1 MELADQGTLFL
12 DEVGDIPVEIQ
23 PKLLRALQERE
34 FERLGSTNTR
44 RVNIRLNRATFLSQ
58 MKKFG
63 IDLALAYYDVAGNAS
78 QAGRAWTQLLTAK
91 KSGPY
96 RSRISTQNRGNSTLA
111 MELYYEALKLDPI
124 DVTSH
129 QQSRNPLGKV
139 RTVSR
144 GRKSFAED
152 L

>member
-1 MELADQGTLFL
+1 MAKDARMPALNVCRETLSPKPAD
-12 DEVGDIPVEIQ
+12 D
-23 PKLLRALQERE
+23 K
-34 FERLGSTNTR
+34 
-44 RVNIRLNRATFLSQ
+44 
-58 MKKFG
+58 
-63 IDLALAYYDVAGNAS
+63 
-78 QAGRAWTQLLTAK
+78 LLTAK
-91 KSGPY
+91 KSDSY